1 MTFKDEDFKKAIAC
15 ADRTLKLSD
24 QLAKVIFTR
33 KGVSQGHKSV
43 LTCNF
48 DPTYV
53 EFRNRWVPSYGELLI
68 LVDIKIGLMSEFTL
82 F

>member
-43 LTCNF
+43 LTCYF

-53 EFRNRWVPSYGELLI
+53 VFRNRWVPSYGELLI